1 MSDKHICIYSERPDC
16 SAEDPCSFCAKK
28 SPFSDEELEMID
40 KWLDENKE
48 LMDDL
53 VKAGD

>member
-1 MSDKHICIYSERPDC
+1 MHDPKQTTPKNEPSDP
-16 SAEDPCSFCAKK
+16 KK
-28 SPFSDEELEMID
+28 NPFSDEDLEMID

-53 VKAGD
+53 VESGD